1 MYSRSEL
8 VIYFFFK
15 QKTAYELR
23 ISDWS
28 SDVCSSDLKVG
39 KRYATT
45 VREVVDLYDIDYDA
59 LATYDPSGPFASD
72 SQKQLG
78 IYIQDQ
84 NRFYDRVSLVL
95 GARRDRVT
103 SSTGKKDNATT
114 FRAGIIGEIGA
125 GFSPFFSYTESF
137 LPIAGADSN
146 GDAFKPQTGTQFEAG
161 VKWQPERNT
170 LVTVTAFHIKE
181 RNH

>member
-1 MYSRSEL
+1 M
-8 VIYFFFK
+8 
-15 QKTAYELR
+15 R

-28 SDVCSSDLKVG
+28 SDVCSSDL
-39 KRYATT
+39 ATA

-84 NRFYDRVSLVL
+84 IRFYDRVSLVL

-137 LPIAGADSN
+137 LPIAGADGN
-146 GDAFKPQTGTQFEAG
+146 GDACKDRKST
-161 VKWQPERNT
+161 RLNSS
-170 LVTVTAFHIKE
+170 H
-181 RNH
+181 